1 MIRWFKRKK
10 KKDQGEVRKDIR
22 ETDIEQEEGPQDEEV
37 LVDETGVE
45 IRTPGPGAEEEPE
58 SETLPPEAAEEEETR
73 AEEETWAEE
82 EEDTWEEEEEDQE
95 SGVQEESAPKRGFF
109 RRLRQRLKERGR
121 NSSAG

>member
-58 SETLPPEAAEEEETR
+58 SETLPPEAAEEEEG
-73 AEEETWAEE
+73 EEETWEEEDEDTWAEE
-82 EEDTWEEEEEDQE
+82 EEDQE
-95 SGVQEESAPKRGFF
+95 MVF
-109 RRLRQRLKERGR
+109 RRKVLRKGVFSGACASGSKERGR